1 MVSHRTIILDCG
13 AGSTALG
20 IFSRA
25 GEQLCLHRTAVEIF
39 PVGANGAERWL
50 ANTCAAIQALGAR
63 VKCSDPVCLVL
74 PAQHALIKFIDLP
87 PVGPAQRAQILEFAA
102 EQNIPYALAEVAWA
116 SVVLDQSKGQ
126 GAALLAAAK
135 LELLDPLCAAAES
148 VGWEVSAILPAPLAT
163 LAAFRLAQPSQC
175 ESALVLHL
183 GADGTT
189 LLLVEPSRFTLRRLA
204 LGDGEIAESIEG
216 AAPAAGLIN
225 YVHKL
230 GPEITRSLLHFQ
242 RQHNWAKPARVYLT
256 GPGAARA
263 ELVAALAAELSQPV
277 ERLTELGV
285 VKLAA
290 DCDSAA
296 MASSA
301 RWLTDVVGA
310 AAAQLFLGHPTIN
323 LLPHRWRQLT
333 RRRRR
338 QPWLLAAAV
347 LMVAAPVAPIWHAS
361 SLLNEAQRK
370 IAAMERENKPLRN
383 RQAQQKITLSRLA
396 ESQRQLEQLQVLS
409 AQRAGWLNFL
419 AELEGHF
426 VRLEDVWL
434 EKMQLLPSVGPEPLK
449 IIIAGRLLDQAHP
462 LATVSVGA
470 MNRVQRLLQSIDRS
484 PYVRVAVDGQHFDY
498 HQPGVLKFDCVLI
511 LRSTHPL

>member
-1 MVSHRTIILDCG
+1 MGVNR
-13 AGSTALG
+13 
-20 IFSRA
+20 
-25 GEQLCLHRTAVEIF
+25 
-39 PVGANGAERWL
+39 AERWL

-63 VKCSDPVCLVL
+63 VKLSDPVCLVL

-135 LELLDPLCAAAES
+135 LALLDPLCAAAES

-163 LAAFRLAQPSQC
+163 LAAFRLAQPSQS

-204 LGDGEIAESIEG
+204 LGVGEIAESTEG
-216 AAPAAGLIN
+216 AAPAAGLIID
-225 YVHKL
+225 YVKKL
-230 GPEITRSLLHFQ
+230 EPEIKRSLLHFQ
-242 RQHNWAKPARVYLT
+242 RQNNWTKPARVYLT
-256 GPGAARA
+256 GPGAACA
-263 ELVAALAAELSQPV
+263 ELVAALAAELPQPV
-277 ERLTELGV
+277 ERLTELGM

-301 RWLTDVVGA
+301 RWLTDLVGA
-310 AAAQLFLGHPTIN
+310 AAAQLFVGHPTIN
-323 LLPHRWRQLT
+323 LLPPRWGQLA

-338 QPWLLAAAV
+338 QPWLLAAA
-347 LMVAAPVAPIWHAS
+347 LFMVAAPVAPIWHAYN
-361 SLLNEAQRK
+361 LRNEAQRK
-370 IAAMERENKPLRN
+370 MGAMERENKPLRT
-383 RQAQQKITLSRLA
+383 RQAEQKIALSHLA
-396 ESQRQLEQLQVLS
+396 ESQRQLEQLQVLY
-409 AQRAGWLNFL
+409 AQRVGWLNFL
-419 AELEGHF
+419 AELQGYF
-426 VRLEDVWL
+426 VGLEDVWL

-449 IIIAGRLLDQAHP
+449 LLIAGRLLDHAHP
-462 LATVSVGA
+462 LATESGGA
-470 MNRVQRLLQSIDRS
+470 MNRVQLLLQSIDRS

-498 HQPGVLKFDCVLI
+498 RQPGVLKFDCVLI